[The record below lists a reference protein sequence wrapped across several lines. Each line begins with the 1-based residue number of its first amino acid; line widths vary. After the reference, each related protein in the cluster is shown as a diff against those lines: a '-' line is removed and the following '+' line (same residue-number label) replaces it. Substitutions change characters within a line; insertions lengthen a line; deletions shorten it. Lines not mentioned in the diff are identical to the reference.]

1 MNEAEANQVLSC
13 RVEMLLLMTI
23 EGIQITT
30 ISMVA
35 ALEIE
40 DVRQKIGGK
49 TQHLYYHARREV

>member
-1 MNEAEANQVLSC
+1 
-13 RVEMLLLMTI
+13 MLLLMTI

-49 TQHLYYHARREV
+49 TQHLHYHARREV